1 MPLESSYDVHVG
13 EIITIPI
20 LVHNDGVIEV
30 TFYDGSKRPSDN
42 LPLDTNY
49 ITFTTD
55 INDHALVLHPPYS
68 MLTKTVW
75 LKAKVTASTNGYTST
90 KCFSVKIIND
100 KPLFFGPYFVE
111 VGVRDTSRVP
121 LQETEV

>member
-13 EIITIPI
+13 EIVTIPI
-20 LVHNDGVIEV
+20 LVHIGGALSA

-49 ITFTTD
+49 ITFRTD
-55 INDHALVLHPPYS
+55 INALVLHPPYS

-100 KPLFFGPYFVE
+100 NPQFFGPYFVE